1 MSDQTTRHPCLN
13 CEQADMAF
21 DTRMATARLYDL
33 SEPVNDVTG
42 WHCLNC
48 GEVEFTDPASA
59 ARFDAAL
66 RKLDERNRQSLAR
79 VRRKLKLTQ
88 ADAAELT
95 GGGHNAFSRYERG
108 EAKPMAAVVNL
119 FRLLDKHPELLK
131 ELRPR

>member
-1 MSDQTTRHPCLN
+1 MSKKPPRHPCLN
-13 CEQADMAF
+13 CEQADMEF
-21 DTRMATARLYDL
+21 GTRTATARLYNL
-33 SEPVNDVTG
+33 SESVHEVTG
-42 WHCLNC
+42 WHCPHC
-48 GEVEFTDPASA
+48 GEIEFTDKAGA

-66 RKLDERNRQSLAR
+66 QKLDVRSRQSLAR
-79 VRRKLKLTQ
+79 ARKKLKLTQ

-131 ELRPR
+131 ELRPG

>member
-1 MSDQTTRHPCLN
+1 MSKKVTPHPCLN
-13 CEQADMAF
+13 CEQANMQF
-21 DTRMATARLYDL
+21 GTRTATARLYGL
-33 SEPVNDVTG
+33 SASVADVTG
-42 WHCLNC
+42 WHCPKC
-48 GEVEFTDPASA
+48 GEVEFTDKASA

-66 RKLDERNRQSLAR
+66 QQLDQQNRQSLAR
-79 VRRKLKLTQ
+79 VRKKLKLTQ

-131 ELRPR
+131 EIRPV